1 MPKGRPAATLAA
13 LERRLSEINVT
24 RHRLIVAIRAA
35 VDHLTTGGS
44 AGPARPSVTTPG
56 PAATARPRRQ
66 LSPEAR
72 RRLSQLAKA
81 RWAKAKKAG
90 KSRLG

>member
-44 AGPARPSVTTPG
+44 TGSARTAVSTPR
-56 PAATARPRRQ
+56 PAAAVRPRRQ
-66 LSPEAR
+66 LSPDAR
-72 RRLSQLAKA
+72 KRLSQLAKA

-90 KSRLG
+90 KTRLG

>member
-35 VDHLTTGGS
+35 VDHLTTGGPAS
-44 AGPARPSVTTPG
+44 PARTGVTAPRS
-56 PAATARPRRQ
+56 AAAARPRRQ